1 MNEYTYE
8 LVKRSNSIKELA
20 YSPYSKFKV
29 GACILTN
36 TGNIYAGCNVEFCA
50 YGATLCAEA
59 SAIATMISSGDK
71 LIAEVAVTSSNSE
84 ICYPCGICLQMLSEF
99 SDDSTTVHLCVSNVI
114 KLSLNIRQLLPHAFN
129 KGMLIS

>member
-1 MNEYTYE
+1 MNEYTNE

-29 GACILTN
+29 GASILTN
-36 TGNIYAGCNVEFCA
+36 TKNIYTGCNVEFCS

-71 LIAEVAVTSSNSE
+71 LIAEVAVTSSSSE

-99 SDDSTTVHLCVSNVI
+99 SDHKTIVHLCIANVI
-114 KLSLNIRQLLPHAFN
+114 KLSLSIKQLLPHAFN